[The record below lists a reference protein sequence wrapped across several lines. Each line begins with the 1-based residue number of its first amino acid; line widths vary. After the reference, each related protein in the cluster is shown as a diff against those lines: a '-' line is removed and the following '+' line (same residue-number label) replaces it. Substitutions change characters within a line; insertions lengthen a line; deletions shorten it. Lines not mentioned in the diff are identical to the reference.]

1 MKCPHCAITI
11 HECWEDGVI
20 ASYQD
25 PYGNNS
31 QTWQW
36 KQMHCPAC
44 HQIIIKIGLY
54 VWRQIYKELG
64 WVWVS
69 NSDNE
74 FTAYPRVERR
84 GSIGDG
90 VPADLISDY
99 EEACAVLLISPKAS
113 AALSRRVLQSIL
125 RDKGYW
131 SRDLSRQIDL
141 VLKEPDPRKGLP
153 TDLQKNVDAIRN
165 FGNFSAHPLNDVTT
179 LQVIDVEPEEAEWC
193 LELVERLFDHYYV
206 RPAADARRL
215 AELNDKL
222 IQAGKPVAK
231 G

>member
-1 MKCPHCAITI
+1 
-11 HECWEDGVI
+11 
-20 ASYQD
+20 
-25 PYGNNS
+25 
-31 QTWQW
+31 
-36 KQMHCPAC
+36 MHCPAC
-44 HQIIIKIGLY
+44 RQIIIKIGLY
-54 VWRQIYKELG
+54 VWEQVYEEFG
-64 WVWVS
+64 WAWVGES
-69 NSDNE
+69 SNE
-74 FTAYPRVERR
+74 FIAYPRVERR

-215 AELNDKL
+215 AELNGKL

>member
-1 MKCPHCAITI
+1 MKCPHCTITI
-11 HECWEDGVI
+11 HESWEEGEI
-20 ASYQD
+20 TSYSD
-25 PYGNNS
+25 PYGNDPRK
-31 QTWQW
+31 WLW

-54 VWRQIYKELG
+54 VFEQEYSEYGWG
-64 WVWVS
+64 WVRE
-69 NSDNE
+69 SDNE
-74 FTAYPRVERR
+74 FIAYPRVERLR
-84 GSIGDG
+84 SIGDG
-90 VPADLISDY
+90 VPVDLMGDY
-99 EEACAVLLISPKAS
+99 AEACAVLSISPKSS
-113 AALSRRVLQSIL
+113 AALSRRLLQAIL

-131 SRDLSRQIDL
+131 SRDLSRQIDA
-141 VLKEPDPRKGLP
+141 VLKEQDPRKGLP
-153 TDLQKNVDAIRN
+153 TDLQKSVDAIRN